1 MIDRIDRTN
10 AERQRRWRV
19 RRKLEHDQ
27 NAALKREGE
36 RLRRKIAL
44 LKAEIK
50 AAKRND
56 EENE

>member
-10 AERQRRWRV
+10 AERQRRWRA
-19 RRKLEHDQ
+19 RRQLEHEQ

-44 LKAEIK
+44 LKAQIA

-56 EENE
+56 EEGK